1 MKKRVVV
8 TGMAGVTSL
17 GNDVDSIFN
26 HMQQQKTGIRIIQEW
41 QDIEGLNTHLGAPI
55 HDFEL
60 PPYFTRKQTRSMGR
74 VAQLAVMATEQAL
87 IDAKL
92 HNNAALVNGGR
103 LGIAYGSCSGST
115 YSLADL
121 VCIRTERSL
130 KNVTATT
137 YIKAMSHTCAV
148 NIALFFKVSGRVIP
162 TSSACT
168 SASQAIG
175 YAYESIQQGYQDMMI
190 AGGGE
195 ELCASQVAIFDTLY
209 ATSQKNQQPET
220 TPRPF
225 DKDRDGLVLGEGA
238 GTLILESLEHA
249 LARGAPIYAEVVG
262 YGTNCDAMHVTQPS
276 AQTMQRA
283 IELAL
288 RDANVIPTQI
298 DYVNVHGTATDR
310 GDIAE
315 SYATQAVF
323 GKRIL
328 VSSLKSYF
336 GHTLGACGALEAWL
350 SIAMMNKGVLFPT
363 IHLDSVDPNCATL
376 GYIQSQPIAHDCQYI
391 MSNNFAFGG
400 INTSLI
406 FKKYLYA

>member
-1 MKKRVVV
+1 MKRRVVI
-8 TGMAGVTSL
+8 TGMAGVTAL
-17 GNDVDSIFN
+17 GNDAESIFN
-26 HMQQQKTGIRIIQEW
+26 QLQQQKTAIRTMVEW
-41 QDIEGLNTHLGAPI
+41 QDIEGLNTQLGAPI
-55 HDFEL
+55 LDFKL
-60 PPYFTRKQTRSMGR
+60 PSNFTRKQTRSMGR
-74 VAQLAVMATEQAL
+74 VAQLAAMATEQAL

-92 HNNAALVNGGR
+92 HGNPELISGGR

-121 VCIRTERSL
+121 VRIRTERTL

-148 NIALFFKVSGRVIP
+148 NIALLFEIKGRVIP

-168 SASQAIG
+168 SGSQAIG
-175 YAYESIQQGYQDMMI
+175 YAYESIQHGYQDRMI
-190 AGGGE
+190 AGGAE

-209 ATSQKNQQPET
+209 ATSQKNKQPEI

-238 GTLILESLEHA
+238 STLILESLDHA
-249 LARGAPIYAEVVG
+249 LARGAPIYAEIVG
-262 YGTNCDAMHVTQPS
+262 YGTNCDATHVTQPS
-276 AQTMQRA
+276 AKTMQTA

-288 RDANVIPTQI
+288 LDANLKATEI
-298 DYVNVHGTATDR
+298 DYVNLHGTATDR

-315 SYATQAVF
+315 SHATHAVF
-323 GKRIL
+323 GKTIL
-328 VSSLKSYF
+328 ASSLKGYF

-350 SIAMMNKGVLFPT
+350 SIAMMNQGLLFPT
-363 IHLDSVDPNCATL
+363 INLDTVDPNCAAL
-376 GYIQSQPIAHDCQYI
+376 GYIQSQPIAHDCQYS

-406 FKKYLYA
+406 FKKWW